1 MAMQAA
7 RVATKVDYS
16 HNGQRAQLKKRDIS
30 DKAVRTGEI
39 RKDAIVDAEGANNIE
54 SGITPI
60 KPAAR
65 NAAPKETVSELSS
78 PGRKRKAKP
87 ARRGRSDVKNLLDPG
102 EILSEAMTGTTQ
114 ERWRWFSNRL
124 GRAGFEKCGFL
135 ISRSDIESPLGH
147 PDSRLYGEVV
157 SPDYLSTVMQNPE
170 LQSQSRPYRL
180 LRTTRKPVTYFGN
193 DDFIH
198 ATPTEQKLAHSV
210 NAEFGIEAWA
220 LFPVHMVE
228 KQRLFG
234 LGWFDLHDQEKAR
247 RLWREESGAFCLA
260 ATYFVESISASP
272 GENGETDGSILSPR
286 EKECLLWAGAGK
298 TTGEIAEIL
307 NVADGT
313 VEEYFKRSAKKL
325 GATTR
330 AQACVKAVLS
340 GLIAP

>member
-7 RVATKVDYS
+7 RVETKGNYS
-16 HNGQRAQLKKRDIS
+16 HNGKSTQFKKREIS
-30 DKAVRTGEI
+30 DKAVRAGKP
-39 RKDAIVDAEGANNIE
+39 RKDATVDAKGANNFE
-54 SGITPI
+54 SGITPL
-60 KPAAR
+60 KS
-65 NAAPKETVSELSS
+65 AAPKKTGSELSN
-78 PGRKRKAKP
+78 PDQKAKAKS
-87 ARRGRSDVKNLLDPG
+87 ARRGRSEVKNLLDPG
-102 EILSEAMTGTTQ
+102 EILSGSMIGTTE

-124 GRAGFEKCGFL
+124 DRAGFEKCGFL
-135 ISRSDIESPLGH
+135 ISQSDIESPLGH

-157 SPDYLSTVMQNPE
+157 SPDYLTTVMQNPE

-180 LRTTRKPVTYFGN
+180 LRTTRKPVTFFG
-193 DDFIH
+193 DDAFIH
-198 ATPTEQKLAHSV
+198 ATPKEQKLAHSV

-220 LFPVHMVE
+220 LFPVHMPE

-247 RLWREESGAFCLA
+247 RLWSEESGAFCLA

-272 GENGETDGSILSPR
+272 EENDEKDGSTLSPR
-286 EKECLLWAGAGK
+286 ERECLLWAGAGK
-298 TTGEIAEIL
+298 TTSEIAGIL